1 MNGRS
6 DLESLLSETLRAV
19 GDQTV
24 PDRTYSFESIRR
36 DLARPIQSSRR
47 WSRFGP
53 GGYWLAAA
61 VATGLLLAGLSVVK
75 AGGGPFTAAT
85 GGGRHDLV
93 SSDGRLY
100 LLPPGDTDLRL
111 GVFSATGSAGPEGS
125 AIVIGRPTQL
135 GFDHLAVVT
144 HRTDPCAPSHPCDPG
159 DSLPFDFSGERY
171 YINRD
176 ANNMSGGTRH
186 LPDGSVFDITTSSGQ
201 PVEDA
206 VDKATGFFS
215 ENQTVSNG
223 QIVFNQP
230 PASSNRYELQQ
241 IGQVA
246 DISHRQVMELIY
258 PNPSLDNSVLQALA
272 NTADTLTLITQASNG
287 GDDELLYL
295 AAQGGATSV
304 ERTTVWGTPGY
315 KLLTVPGGTTGL
327 VWHSSTGHVVG
338 LMTSLGEAKTL
349 ALAEGLR
356 SVDET
361 TWTAELARINGQ

>member
-1 MNGRS
+1 M
-6 DLESLLSETLRAV
+6 V
-19 GDQTV
+19 
-24 PDRTYSFESIRR
+24 
-36 DLARPIQSSRR
+36 
-47 WSRFGP
+47 
-53 GGYWLAAA
+53 
-61 VATGLLLAGLSVVK
+61 TGLLLAGLSVVK
-75 AGGGPFTAAT
+75 VGEGAFTTAT

-93 SSDGRLY
+93 SSDGFLY
-100 LLPPGDTDLRL
+100 LLPPQDTDLRL
-111 GVFSATGSAGPEGS
+111 GVFFATGSAVEGGS

-144 HRTDPCAPSHPCDPG
+144 HRTERPCGDPSHPCEPG
-159 DSLPFDFSGERY
+159 TLPFFDFSGERY
-171 YINRD
+171 YVNRD
-176 ANNMSGGTRH
+176 ALNMVGGTRH
-186 LPDGSVFDITTSSGQ
+186 LPDGSVFDITTGSGQ
-201 PVEDA
+201 PVLDA

-230 PASSNRYELQQ
+230 ETSSNRYELEQ

-258 PNPSLDNSVLQALA
+258 PNPTDDSVAQALA
-272 NTADTLTLITQASNG
+272 NTVDTLTLITQASNG

-295 AAQGGATSV
+295 AAQGGASSV

-327 VWHSSTGHVVG
+327 VWHSSTGHVVA

-349 ALAEGLR
+349 ALAESLR

-361 TWTAELARINGQ
+361 TWATELAKINGQ